1 MFLFFNHY
9 FFYQYFTTG
18 GAFWNKKCDT
28 RVIDLRCFYFSTLL
42 QKVRNFTTVLIFI
55 GKQSTYML
63 KKIIPLNA
71 LSKSEDEKAKFFFHL
86 YKRVDGSSGKT
97 PNSLSACYCLEI
109 SVLPDA
115 AAEPP
120 AFCKHLRVN
129 WKNLYHQQKLS
140 QWKHHITFL
149 FMLWK

>member
-1 MFLFFNHY
+1 
-9 FFYQYFTTG
+9 
-18 GAFWNKKCDT
+18 
-28 RVIDLRCFYFSTLL
+28 
-42 QKVRNFTTVLIFI
+42 
-55 GKQSTYML
+55 ML

-71 LSKSEDEKAKFFFHL
+71 LSKSEDEKAILFFFHL

-120 AFCKHLRVN
+120 AFCKHPTG
-129 WKNLYHQQKLS
+129 KLEELVPS
-140 QWKHHITFL
+140 AKIVTMKTSHYIFVYVVKINIFFL
-149 FMLWK
+149 